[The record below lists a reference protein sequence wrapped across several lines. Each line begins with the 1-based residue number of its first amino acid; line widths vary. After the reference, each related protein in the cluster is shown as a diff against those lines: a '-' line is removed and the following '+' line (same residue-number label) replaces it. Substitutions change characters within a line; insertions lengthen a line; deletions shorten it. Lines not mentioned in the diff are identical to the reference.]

1 MVVPVRLI
9 RAGAVHV
16 ISFPSIFIISVEP
29 EERSERCKYAE
40 RDEKRLHYLSIATGL
55 LPSMSFMWSMMIVSI
70 YPFDIT
76 S

>member
-9 RAGAVHV
+9 RTGVLPAFPV
-16 ISFPSIFIISVEP
+16 ILVISVEP
-29 EERSERCKYAE
+29 EERSERGEYAE
-40 RDEKRLHYLSIATGL
+40 RYEKRLHHLSIATGL
-55 LPSMSFMWSMMIVSI
+55 PPSMSFMWSMMIVSI